1 MRLLMFY
8 IVLVTPLVV
17 LVLFSTQM
25 PMAWFI
31 VGLSAYV
38 PYNLLLAKRKL
49 KRKGYNVGIF
59 AHLNPFSKRSMQL
72 YDKVYFEA

>member
-8 IVLVTPLVV
+8 VALVAPLVV
-17 LVLFSTQM
+17 LVLFSKHM
-25 PMAWFI
+25 PMVWFI
-31 VGLSAYV
+31 AGLFAYV
-38 PYNLLLAKRKL
+38 PYNLLLTNRKL

-72 YDKVYFEA
+72 YDKVYFEV